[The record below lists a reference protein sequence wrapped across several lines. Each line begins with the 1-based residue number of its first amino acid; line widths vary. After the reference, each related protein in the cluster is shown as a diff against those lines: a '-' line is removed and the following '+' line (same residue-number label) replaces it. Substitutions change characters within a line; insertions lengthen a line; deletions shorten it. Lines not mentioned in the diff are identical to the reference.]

1 MRRGVY
7 ESLYHELATSHSTLW
22 TRIGPLPDVVPIGWW
37 NGLKW
42 HLLTSWFSSEKLR
55 VRDDAESE
63 QFFGAW
69 SRVKRALARRWLG
82 EISVLRVSPVLSSPP
97 PSSSSREEKQHLE
110 MNVDMDKDLG
120 AVGELLSV
128 ATPVA
133 IAEFD
138 PRAARCLQMRVPV
151 DRLRSSSPRGRAGR
165 ASSRP
170 SSSGGV
176 VVAEKGTERRE
187 RLDVP
192 S

>member
-22 TRIGPLPDVVPIGWW
+22 TRVGPLPNVVPVGWW
-37 NGLKW
+37 DGLKW

-69 SRVKRALARRWLG
+69 GRIKRALARRWLD
-82 EISVLRVSPVLSSPP
+82 EISVLRVPPVLSSPF
-97 PSSSSREEKQHLE
+97 SSSSQERKQHLG
-110 MNVDMDKDLG
+110 MNMDMDKDLG
-120 AVGELLSV
+120 AVGELLNV

-138 PRAARCLQMRVPV
+138 PRAARRLQMRVPV
-151 DRLRSSSPRGRAGR
+151 ERLRSLSPRGRSGR
-165 ASSRP
+165 ASSRA

-176 VVAEKGTERRE
+176 AVEEKGAERRE